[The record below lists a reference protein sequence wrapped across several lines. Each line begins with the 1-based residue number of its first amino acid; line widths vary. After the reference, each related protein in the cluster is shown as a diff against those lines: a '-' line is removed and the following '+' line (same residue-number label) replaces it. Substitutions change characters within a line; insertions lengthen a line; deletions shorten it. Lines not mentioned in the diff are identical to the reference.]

1 MHTVEKDLMMW
12 PCFYLPLCWGSSV
25 WMTTD
30 MSVGSQD
37 SQQDLN
43 QVNITSTGHS
53 KSSTALPEQAA
64 LCKNTSSLQIPTV
77 NFDLGNEW
85 DDWGDFDDDN
95 LMHASEPALTSYT
108 TAQPQIQQ
116 CDENRTP
123 GRVNW
128 KSAFHTFQSLGLHC
142 DMNTVMF

>member
-1 MHTVEKDLMMW
+1 
-12 PCFYLPLCWGSSV
+12 
-25 WMTTD
+25 MTTD

-43 QVNITSTGHS
+43 QVNTTSTVYS
-53 KSSTALPEQAA
+53 KSSTAVPEQAA

-116 CDENRTP
+116 CGENRTP
-123 GRVNW
+123 GRVN
-128 KSAFHTFQSLGLHC
+128 KSEINFSYISVIRTSL
-142 DMNTVMF
+142 